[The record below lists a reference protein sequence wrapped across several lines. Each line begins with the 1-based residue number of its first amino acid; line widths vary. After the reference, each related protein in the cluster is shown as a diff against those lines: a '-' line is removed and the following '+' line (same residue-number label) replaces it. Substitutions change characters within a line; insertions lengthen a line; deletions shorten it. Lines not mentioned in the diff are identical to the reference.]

1 MSWVNTKCAVES
13 INDGDVLGIFLYGYD
28 LVRLQPEN
36 GYTRMMPCQLLSF
49 RRRCKITSVPENQ
62 ETSVVDSLA
71 RAGRHYMRGLSLEIR

>member
-36 GYTRMMPCQLLSF
+36 GYTRMMHVSAPVVSQEMQNNF
-49 RRRCKITSVPENQ
+49 RT
-62 ETSVVDSLA
+62 
-71 RAGRHYMRGLSLEIR
+71 